1 MGEAALQLRQ
11 QTSEFPTK
19 TRLQFQT
26 VNQDRRIYI
35 RTYRKMHNLV
45 TLVMAGNVSPVSF
58 APIRNAFLYLYPK
71 TPSLVILGTVG
82 SQTRLLSSWSGVS
95 AGRRTQSGVQLLTET
110 LEKRVATA
118 AAYLGGVT
126 KPKFRVNYTAADRKS
141 VV

>member
-71 TPSLVILGTVG
+71 TPSLVILGTAG
-82 SQTRLLSSWSGVS
+82 SANEASIELVRRICRSAYAIRCTATDRNPRRKTSRDRSRIPWWSDQTQI
-95 AGRRTQSGVQLLTET
+95 QSQLH
-110 LEKRVATA
+110 RGA
-118 AAYLGGVT
+118 
-126 KPKFRVNYTAADRKS
+126 PYT
-141 VV
+141 